1 MAVSDTV
8 GDDGG
13 TSLNKPT
20 ENRIV
25 TGRHRE
31 TELARRS
38 RARGLAA
45 GRSIPQIADE
55 IYELCGPQFGT
66 TRIKSHRLAHGIALA
81 DVIEQ
86 VRALFERD
94 GKPVPGIGETLLSAY
109 ESGLKRPGPE
119 YLHYLC
125 TVYRV
130 EPVALGYEG
139 PCICG
144 HGHRAPGAPRPGEP
158 EELRVAAAPVR
169 REPTAPRTIG
179 EDLSGGTDEDENVLR
194 RTLLELLA
202 AAGTGTTLNPEL
214 HSKVFGAVD
223 NIRRRM
229 DDTLVSATVSPAMLD
244 QWEEATTGFGRQY
257 MNTPPLQLLCDVLL
271 EFSSVRKAM
280 AHRQPVEVQERLC
293 TMAARLAGL
302 SGMIM
307 INLGDHRL
315 ARAFF
320 RTGRTAADETG
331 DRALRAWVI
340 ARESLVP
347 LYYGDPREALNLA
360 KKSRNLAGQTPCAAQ
375 AMAPIVEA
383 RALAMLAGGGRK
395 DVVDQA
401 KRALSRAR
409 AAFAQMNSDAQED
422 IAFGYTERQL
432 YFHQGDALVRLGQP
446 LEADL
451 ILEQALAKYGP
462 SEWLDP
468 TLIKFDRA
476 RCKLLEGEVEEAM
489 EMALRTW
496 QSLDDAYRTA
506 DIVVRRAT
514 DLVKQAE
521 QMPGASRI
529 PELQALKEA
538 IMQRKV
544 TNA

>member
-1 MAVSDTV
+1 MEQQQSGATM
-8 GDDGG
+8 
-13 TSLNKPT
+13 
-20 ENRIV
+20 
-25 TGRHRE
+25 TGAE
-31 TELARRS
+31 FLARS
-38 RARGLAA
+38 IAA
-45 GRSIPQIADE
+45 
-55 IYELCGPQFGT
+55 
-66 TRIKSHRLAHGIALA
+66 
-81 DVIEQ
+81 
-86 VRALFERD
+86 
-94 GKPVPGIGETLLSAY
+94 
-109 ESGLKRPGPE
+109 SGQT
-119 YLHYLC
+119 H
-125 TVYRV
+125 VFFV
-130 EPVALGYEG
+130 DA
-139 PCICG
+139 
-144 HGHRAPGAPRPGEP
+144 
-158 EELRVAAAPVR
+158 
-169 REPTAPRTIG
+169 
-179 EDLSGGTDEDENVLR
+179 VLR
-194 RTLLELLA
+194 RTLLELIA
-202 AAGTGTTLNPEL
+202 AAGTGATLNPEL

-229 DDTLVSATVSPAMLD
+229 DDTLVLATVSPAMLD
-244 QWEEATTGFGRQY
+244 QWEEAIQGFGRQY

-280 AHRQPVEVQERLC
+280 AHRQPMEVQDRLC
-293 TMAARLAGL
+293 QMAARLAGL

-331 DRALRAWVI
+331 DRALRAWVL

-360 KKSRNLAGQTPCAAQ
+360 RKSRNLAGQMPCAAQ

-409 AAFAQMNSDAQED
+409 AAFAQMASDAQED

-451 ILEQALAKYGP
+451 ILEQALAKYEP

-521 QMPGASRI
+521 QMPGASDI

>member
-1 MAVSDTV
+1 
-8 GDDGG
+8 
-13 TSLNKPT
+13 
-20 ENRIV
+20 V

-45 GRSIPQIADE
+45 GRSMPQIADE
-55 IYELCGPQFGT
+55 IHELCGPQFGT

-130 EPVALGYEG
+130 EPVALGYDG

-144 HGHRAPGAPRPGEP
+144 HGHRMPGVVRGTEVEEPKPQAAPGPRELWIQQTGSDAPGAGGE
-158 EELRVAAAPVR
+158 
-169 REPTAPRTIG
+169 
-179 EDLSGGTDEDENVLR
+179 EDENVLR
-194 RTLLELLA
+194 RTLLQLLA
-202 AAGTGTTLNPEL
+202 ATGTGATIHDTEL
-214 HSKVFGAVD
+214 SSRVFGAVD

-244 QWEEATTGFGRQY
+244 QWEDATQGFGRQY

-280 AHRQPVEVQERLC
+280 SHRQPVDLQERLC
-293 TMAARLAGL
+293 RMAAQLAGL

-307 INLGDHRL
+307 INLGDHRM
-315 ARAFF
+315 ARSFF

-360 KKSRNLAGQTPCAAQ
+360 RKSRDLAGQTPCAAQ

-383 RALAMLAGGGRK
+383 RALAMLSGAGKK

-409 AAFAQMNSDAQED
+409 AAFAQMNTEARTD

-446 LEADL
+446 LEADV
-451 ILEQALAKYGP
+451 ILEQALAKYEP

-476 RCKLLEGEVEEAM
+476 KCKLLEGEVEEAVD
-489 EMALRTW
+489 MALKTW
-496 QSLDDAYRTA
+496 QSLDEAYRT
-506 DIVVRRAT
+506 DIVVRRAY
-514 DLVKQAE
+514 DLVKAAE
-521 QMPGASRI
+521 QQVRDPAQIPQLEILKDRILSRS
-529 PELQALKEA
+529 
-538 IMQRKV
+538 KV